1 MGNEANCTMTI
12 GKQKSAGS
20 ALLETSEI
28 IFRPADGSPRF
39 KIPFVKIKSAK
50 FAAGKLHLETP
61 DGKISFDLGPAAEKW
76 CDKIL
81 HPKTR
86 IEKLGVKSGVSITVL
101 GNFDA
106 EFLKELRHTTTTI
119 SQNKLSPASE
129 LIFLRVSSKAE
140 LSAGLVKTAKALKG
154 TTALWIIYP
163 RGKKEITENDVLTAG
178 RKTGLK
184 DIKVVGFSPT
194 HTALKFVVPVANR

>member
-1 MGNEANCTMTI
+1 MTI
-12 GKQKSAGS
+12 GKQKAAGK

-28 IFRPADGSPRF
+28 IFRPASGAPS
-39 KIPFVKIKSAK
+39 VKISFTKIRSARS
-50 FAAGKLHLETP
+50 AAGNLYLETP
-61 DGKISFDLGPAAEKW
+61 DGKISFDLGPAAAKW

-86 IEKLGVKSGVSITVL
+86 AEKLGVKSGVSISVV

-106 EFLKELRHTTTTI
+106 GFLEELRHTPSTI

-129 LIFLRVSSKAE
+129 LIFLSVSSKAE
-140 LSAGLVKTAKALKG
+140 LASALAKTAKALKG
-154 TTALWIIYP
+154 AIALWIVYP
-163 RGKKEITENDVLTAG
+163 KGQKEITELDVLTAG
-178 RKTGLK
+178 RKAGLK

-194 HTALKFVVPVANR
+194 HTALKFVVPVAKR